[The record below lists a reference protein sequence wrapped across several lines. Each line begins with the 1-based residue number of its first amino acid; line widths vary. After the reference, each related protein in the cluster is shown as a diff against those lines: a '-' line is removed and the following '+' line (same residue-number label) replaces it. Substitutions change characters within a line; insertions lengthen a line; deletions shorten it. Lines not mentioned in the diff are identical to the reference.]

1 MRSDRRAVG
10 KPNTQEE
17 AVSNT
22 TCPNCKG
29 KGYTSAP
36 YMIGLKSGDL
46 YTITACR
53 CPAGEAFK
61 AQVTAMAVPMED
73 GE

>member
-1 MRSDRRAVG
+1 MTTR
-10 KPNTQEE
+10 
-17 AVSNT
+17 T

-36 YMIGLKSGDL
+36 YLMGLKTGDL
-46 YTITACR
+46 FTITTCT

-61 AQVTAMAVPMED
+61 ARIAAMATPMPED
-73 GE
+73 E

>member
-10 KPNTQEE
+10 KPDTQEE

-36 YMIGLKSGDL
+36 YMLGLKTGGL
-46 YTITACR
+46 YTITICAC
-53 CPAGEAFK
+53 EESQKK
-61 AQVTAMAVPMED
+61 AAELVEMIKKIPED
-73 GE
+73 E

>member
-1 MRSDRRAVG
+1 MTALT
-10 KPNTQEE
+10 P
-17 AVSNT
+17 T

-46 YTITACR
+46 YTITACH
-53 CPAGEAFK
+53 CPAGEALR
-61 AQVTAMAVPMED
+61 AQVAAMAVPMG
-73 GE
+73 GEE

>member
-10 KPNTQEE
+10 KPDTEEE
-17 AVSNT
+17 AVKKT

-36 YMIGLKSGDL
+36 YLAPD
-46 YTITACR
+46 YVTITACH
-53 CPAGEAFK
+53 CPAGEAFR
-61 AQVTAMAVPMED
+61 AQIAAMAVPME
-73 GE
+73 ERE

>member
-1 MRSDRRAVG
+1 MTRI
-10 KPNTQEE
+10 N
-17 AVSNT
+17 
-22 TCPNCKG
+22 CLIPNCKG

-36 YMIGLKSGDL
+36 YLMGLESGDL

-53 CPAGEAFK
+53 CPAGDAFK
-61 AQVTAMAVPMED
+61 AQVAAMAVPMGD